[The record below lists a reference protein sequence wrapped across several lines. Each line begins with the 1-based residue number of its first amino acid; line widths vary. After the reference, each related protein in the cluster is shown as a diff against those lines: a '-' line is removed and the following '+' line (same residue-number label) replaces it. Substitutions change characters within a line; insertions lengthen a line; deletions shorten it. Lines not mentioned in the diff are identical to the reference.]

1 MNAEKDSAFPTPTT
15 GEEGLDPNE
24 PTNAVPPKSVPVAD
38 GLGEVSDEPVTQGP
52 DSLPEGGDNS
62 ASND

>member
-1 MNAEKDSAFPTPTT
+1 MQENKSAFPDDTT

-24 PTNAVPPKSVPVAD
+24 PTNAVPPKSVPVED
-38 GLGEVSDEPVTQGP
+38 GLGEVSDDPVKQGP
-52 DSLPEGGDNS
+52 DHLPEGGDNS